1 MSRLPR
7 VLSSFTECAPA
18 AAVALRF
25 LAAALCLFA
34 AGSTLRAA
42 PDGPVLDL
50 SAIPLPAPSSA
61 DLATAGGGTGH
72 SDYLNS
78 QMQAIRAA
86 ITTGDNSRYSALLA
100 ETDTYMRQHNL
111 VSDEA
116 LALVLVHQ
124 SQAQANDAAT
134 ESYLNAADHFGPELP
149 AIPLQRAERAA
160 QDGYRA
166 LPAIFSH
173 LSQAETRYFRNP
185 SVRTARLADWLRP
198 LSDLLLAIGLLFAL
212 FVFWRYNAL
221 WRHDLAEKF
230 IDSRDWPRSA
240 AEFASWAVVLAPLFA
255 LLTVPWL
262 ALFWLAGLFVYLN
275 WQEKVATMIL
285 LAAALLWVPVQGFL
299 YTRLAASQDPQHETN
314 LLLHTGALSLPR
326 AGRLETL
333 AAAPDAEPV
342 TEALS
347 AALVL
352 RRGQYNEAITRYT
365 RLTTAHPDAAAYF
378 NNLGVAYYYR
388 YLGSGAKTSTDLD
401 QARIFWLNGLKVSS
415 RGETSAALNY
425 NLFLHAGSV
434 LNKGDSEAYR
444 TAALQDGSLANH
456 IRAQSVLGKPIPVET
471 FPSLDYTYAQALGRT
486 VMPDGSTPKS
496 PLDFKAYLYNPFS
509 LAVIIT
515 ALAALLG
522 AVVRRKGPFGPRAS
536 FCKKC
541 GDPFCG
547 RCKDKP
553 EYESFCAACVA
564 IFIKQEGVS
573 PQVRMEKNYEVE
585 KYQKN
590 RRIVKSVLAVLFPG
604 FGHLYLGQALM
615 ALLLLAL
622 GGSLLIVGLALRPGL
637 SDIYLDFPL
646 APKMIGHLF
655 LAAYLIFYFASTA
668 AKLIKRD

>member
-1 MSRLPR
+1 MTRPPLAVSMRRL
-7 VLSSFTECAPA
+7 CAC
-18 AAVALRF
+18 AAVAVWG
-25 LAAALCLFA
+25 LAAAPALH
-34 AGSTLRAA
+34 AA
-42 PDGPVLDL
+42 PDGPVIDL
-50 SAIPLPAPSSA
+50 SHNALPVPTAA
-61 DLATAGGGTGH
+61 DLAAAGGGAGH

-78 QMQAIRAA
+78 QVEAIRAA
-86 ITTGDNSRYSALLA
+86 ITSSDNSRYSALLA
-100 ETDTYMRQHNL
+100 ETDTYLRQHNL

-116 LALVLVHQ
+116 LALALVHQ
-124 SQAQANDAAT
+124 SQSQTNDAAA
-134 ESYLNAADHFGPELP
+134 ENYLNAADHFGPALP

-160 QDGYRA
+160 HDGYRA
-166 LPAIFSH
+166 LPAIFTQ
-173 LSQAETRYFRNP
+173 LSEAESRYFLNP
-185 SVRTARLADWLRP
+185 AVRPARMADWLRP

-230 IDSRDWPRSA
+230 VDRRDWPRAA
-240 AEFASWAVVLAPLFA
+240 AEFAAWAVVLAPLFF

-275 WQEKVATMIL
+275 WQEKIATLIL

-299 YTRLAASQDPQHETN
+299 YTRLAASQDPLHETN
-314 LLLHTGALSLPR
+314 LLLHAGALNLPR
-326 AGRLETL
+326 AAQIEALAQLPAPEPTAEGL
-333 AAAPDAEPV
+333 AAG
-342 TEALS
+342 L
-347 AALVL
+347 LL
-352 RRGQYNEAITRYT
+352 RRGQYNDAIVRYG
-365 RLTTAHPDAAAYF
+365 RLTAAHPDAAPYF

-401 QARIFWLNGLKVSS
+401 QARISWLSGIKVSS

-434 LNKGDSEAYR
+434 LNKTDSETYR
-444 TAALQDGSLANH
+444 TAALQDGSLENH
-456 IRAQSVLGKPIPVET
+456 IREQSVLGKPIPVET
-471 FPSLDYTYAQALGRT
+471 FPPLNNTYADALRHT
-486 VMPDGSTPKS
+486 VMPDGKPPKS
-496 PLDFKAYLYNPFS
+496 PLDFKAKLNNPFS
-509 LAVIIT
+509 LAVIFT
-515 ALAALLG
+515 ALAALIG
-522 AVVRRKGPFGPRAS
+522 AVLRRKGPFGPRAS

-553 EYESFCAACVA
+553 EYESFCAACIA
-564 IFIKQEGVS
+564 IFIKQEGVA

-585 KYQKN
+585 KHQKN

-637 SDIYLDFPL
+637 SDIYLNFPL

-655 LAAYLIFYFASTA
+655 LAAYAIFYFASTA
-668 AKLIKRD
+668 AKLIKKD

>member
-1 MSRLPR
+1 MSSWPRLASHR
-7 VLSSFTECAPA
+7 LLRA
-18 AAVALRF
+18 AATAT
-25 LAAALCLFA
+25 LAVLTAVP
-34 AGSTLRAA
+34 SLRAA
-42 PDGPVLDL
+42 PDGPVIDL
-50 SAIPLPAPSSA
+50 SRNALPPPTAA
-61 DLATAGGGTGH
+61 DLAAAGGGAGH
-72 SDYLNS
+72 ADYVNS
-78 QMQAIRAA
+78 QIEAIRAA
-86 ITTGDNSRYSALLA
+86 ITSGDASRYSALLA
-100 ETDTYMRQHNL
+100 ETDTYLRQHNL

-124 SQAQANDAAT
+124 SQTQSNDTAA
-134 ESYLNAADHFGPELP
+134 ENYLNAADHFGPSLP

-160 QDGYRA
+160 HRGGYRA
-166 LPAIFSH
+166 LPAIFTQ
-173 LSQAETRYFRNP
+173 LSEAESRYFRNP
-185 SVRTARLADWLRP
+185 SVRPARLADWLRP
-198 LSDLLLAIGLLFAL
+198 LSDLLLAIGLLFSL

-230 IDSRDWPRSA
+230 ADRRDWPRAA
-240 AEFASWAVVLAPLFA
+240 AEFAAWAVVLAPLFL

-275 WQEKVATMIL
+275 WQEKVATLIL

-299 YTRLAASQDPQHETN
+299 YTRLAASLDPLHETN
-314 LLLHTGALSLPR
+314 LQLHAGALNLPR
-326 AGRLETL
+326 ATRIEAL
-333 AAAPDAEPV
+333 AAGPDADPMA
-342 TEALS
+342 EALA

-352 RRGQYNEAITRYT
+352 RRGQYSEAISRYT
-365 RLTTAHPDAAAYF
+365 RLTAAHPDAAAYY

-388 YLGSGAKTSTDLD
+388 YLSSGAKTNTDLD
-401 QARIFWLNGLKVSS
+401 QARIFWLGGIKVSS

-434 LNKGDSEAYR
+434 LNKTDSETYR

-456 IRAQSVLGKPIPVET
+456 IREQSVLGKPIPVET
-471 FPSLDYTYAQALGRT
+471 FPSLDNTYASALRRT
-486 VMPDGSTPKS
+486 VMPDGSRPNS
-496 PLDFKAYLYNPFS
+496 PLDFKANLNNPFS
-509 LAVIIT
+509 LAVIVT
-515 ALAALLG
+515 ALAALIG
-522 AVVRRKGPFGPRAS
+522 AVLRRKGPFGPRAS

-553 EYESFCAACVA
+553 EYESFCSACVA

-585 KYQKN
+585 KHQKN

-615 ALLLLAL
+615 ALLMLAL

-646 APKMIGHLF
+646 APKLIGHLF
-655 LAAYLIFYFASTA
+655 LAGYLIFYFASTT